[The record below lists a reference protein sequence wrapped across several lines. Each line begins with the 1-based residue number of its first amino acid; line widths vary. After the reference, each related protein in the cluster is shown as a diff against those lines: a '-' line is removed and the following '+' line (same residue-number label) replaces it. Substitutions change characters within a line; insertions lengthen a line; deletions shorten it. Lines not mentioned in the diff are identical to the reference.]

1 MTSSALAALAVPEL
15 SESSRD
21 GLEPILRVVVDRVDS
36 PRSKAVYG
44 KALEHFIAWY
54 RREGHDRLDRAAV
67 QAYRTS
73 LVDAHLAPSTINQRL
88 VAVRALAQEAAD
100 NGLLDPALA
109 SGIARLRGVKTAGV
123 RLGNWLPQADA
134 QRLLEA
140 PDGTT
145 AKGVRDRAILA
156 VLLGCGLRRSEVA
169 ALEVH
174 HVQQRDGR
182 WVIVDL
188 VGKGRRT
195 RSVPMPSWAKA
206 ALDAWLDSAGIAE
219 GRVFRSLRRGGRLD
233 GAGMTDQAV
242 ADVVRA
248 YTAQVGVPVA
258 AHDLRRTFAKLAMK
272 GGARLEQIQL
282 SLGHASITT
291 TERYLGIEQDL
302 TDAPC
307 DRLGLRLQ

>member
-1 MTSSALAALAVPEL
+1 VTASLVAFAPESGDHALDRV
-15 SESSRD
+15 
-21 GLEPILRVVVDRVDS
+21 LRLVVDRVDS
-36 PRSKAVYG
+36 PRSKNVYA
-44 KALEHFIAWY
+44 KALEHFITWY
-54 RREGHDRLDRAAV
+54 RLQGHDRLDRAAV

-73 LVDAHLAPSTINQRL
+73 LVDAGLAPSTVNQRL

-134 QRLLEA
+134 QRLLDA
-140 PDGTT
+140 PDVCTV
-145 AKGVRDRAILA
+145 KGVRDRAILA

-169 ALEVH
+169 ALEVR

-195 RSVPMPSWAKA
+195 RSVPMPSWGKA
-206 ALDAWLDSAGIAE
+206 ALDAWLDWDGIAE
-219 GRVFRSLRRGGRLD
+219 GRVFRSLRKGGRLD
-233 GAGMTDQAV
+233 GASMTDQAI

-248 YTAQVGVPVA
+248 YTAQVGTPVA

-282 SLGHASITT
+282 SLGHASLKT
-291 TERYLGIEQDL
+291 TERYLGVEQDL

-307 DRLGLRLQ
+307 DRLGLRLQAV